1 MPNPKKL
8 KATGDKNSGYSN
20 TVKSNN
26 TSYISNK
33 DKLYLKLS
41 KMIDISLNNYELLKV
56 LKSDFDKL
64 KKYLPLN
71 KFK

>member
-26 TSYISNK
+26 ISYISNK
-33 DKLYLKLS
+33 DKLYLKLT
-41 KMIDISLNNYELLKV
+41 KIIDFSLNTYELVKV
-56 LKSDFDKL
+56 FKSDLNKL
-64 KKYLPLN
+64 KKYLFLPKL
-71 KFK
+71 K

>member
-64 KKYLPLN
+64 KKYLPLP

>member
-64 KKYLPLN
+64 KKYLSLT

>member
-26 TSYISNK
+26 ISYISNK
-33 DKLYLKLS
+33 DKLYLKLT
-41 KMIDISLNNYELLKV
+41 KIIDFSLNTYELVKV
-56 LKSDFDKL
+56 FKSDLNKL
-64 KKYLPLN
+64 KKYLFLS
-71 KFK
+71 KLK

>member
-26 TSYISNK
+26 KSYISNK

-64 KKYLPLN
+64 KKYLPLT

>member
-26 TSYISNK
+26 ISYISNK
-33 DKLYLKLS
+33 DKLYLKLT
-41 KMIDISLNNYELLKV
+41 KIIDFSLNTYELVKV
-56 LKSDFDKL
+56 FKSDLNKL
-64 KKYLPLN
+64 KKYLFLH
-71 KFK
+71 KLK

>member
-56 LKSDFDKL
+56 LKSDLDKL
-64 KKYLPLN
+64 KKYLPLP

>member
-26 TSYISNK
+26 ISYISNK
-33 DKLYLKLS
+33 DKLYLKLT
-41 KMIDISLNNYELLKV
+41 KIIDFSLNTYELVKV
-56 LKSDFDKL
+56 FNSDLNKL
-64 KKYLPLN
+64 KKYLFQP
-71 KFK
+71 KSK

>member
-64 KKYLPLN
+64 KKYLFLT